1 MRRSLII
8 GVVLAALAVPTGGLA
23 ATHTISV
30 TSTGFSPR
38 NVTIAAGDTVTWTNT
53 DRVSHR
59 VVVDRT
65 TCNLTIAAGASGSC
79 TFGNTGRYDYRD
91 PNMRGN
97 NWRGVITV
105 QAAPGGTV
113 TITARPGIIRYGGA
127 STLSGALSNQRVG
140 ESVRIEAQVCGGSSF
155 ATVATVTTTTG
166 GAWTLAVRPLKNT
179 VYRARWRNATSANA
193 TVRVRPRIT
202 LRKLTRGRFA
212 VRVRAAESFA
222 GKVAVFQRY
231 RAATRRWS
239 RVKYVTLRAMG
250 GTAPTMISGANF
262 RSAVRVG
269 TRVRVAM
276 TQTQVGGCYAP
287 GVSNI
292 VRR

>member
-1 MRRSLII
+1 MRKL
-8 GVVLAALAVPTGGLA
+8 GVIAALVALALPATAGA
-23 ATHTISV
+23 ATQTISI
-30 TSTGFSPR
+30 TSTGFAPR
-38 NVTIAAGDTVTWTNT
+38 NVTIAAGDSVTWTNT
-53 DRVSHR
+53 DRVAHR

-79 TFGNTGRYDYRD
+79 TFGNTGRFDYRE

-105 QAAPGGTV
+105 QAAPAG
-113 TITARPGIIRYGGA
+113 TITIGARPTIIRYGGA
-127 STLSGALSNQRVG
+127 STLSGVLSNQRVG
-140 ESVRIEAQVCGGSSF
+140 ESVRVEAQVCGGSSF

-179 VYRARWRNATSANA
+179 VYRARWRNTTSANA

-202 LRKLTRGRFA
+202 LRKLTRGRFS

-231 RAATRRWS
+231 NSTTRRWP
-239 RVKYVTLRAMG
+239 RVKYLTLRAMG

-269 TRVRVAM
+269 TRVRVVM
-276 TQTQVGGCYAP
+276 TQTQVGACYAP
-287 GVSNI
+287 GISNV